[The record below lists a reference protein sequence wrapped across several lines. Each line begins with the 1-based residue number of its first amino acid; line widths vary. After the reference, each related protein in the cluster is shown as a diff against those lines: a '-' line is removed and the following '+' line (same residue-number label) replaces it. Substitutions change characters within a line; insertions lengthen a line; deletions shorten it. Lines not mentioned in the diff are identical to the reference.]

1 MTGLDGK
8 TSDTELGGD
17 GGCGFVATVPD
28 GLGMGRQ
35 HMHCICSDSRDLWF
49 AAGTGGTGTDHQA
62 VPAPSSNHL
71 C

>member
-1 MTGLDGK
+1 M
-8 TSDTELGGD
+8 
-17 GGCGFVATVPD
+17 ATVPD

-35 HMHCICSDSRDLWF
+35 HMHCIGSDSRDLWF